1 MLWMLCTIYGKLNL
15 KPVNK
20 TRLITFLKEYK
31 TEFKDEFINRVKK
44 EIAVFYRHV
53 RGRFNRSFYAPITLQ
68 ENGNLQDITI
78 HWHSNF

>member
-1 MLWMLCTIYGKLNL
+1 MLCTIYGKLKL
-15 KPVNK
+15 KAVN
-20 TRLITFLKEYK
+20 TFLKEYK

-44 EIAVFYRHV
+44 EIAVFYHHV

-78 HWHSNF
+78 H